1 MFGRAFLVF
10 FLPSWFLSPAS
21 NNPNNVSDVNN
32 DGNLNNDNA
41 NNDDGLALRPAF
53 WR

>member
-21 NNPNNVSDVNN
+21 NNPNNVADVNN